1 MMRSIITALVAL
13 VIGAAGM
20 YFYQQGAISELRNA
34 AAVLQTQAAESK
46 AAADAATA
54 EVAKLQEASKALE
67 EKANMADT
75 LQAKVTELEAALAA
89 AKAAAGTAQ

>member
-1 MMRSIITALVAL
+1 
-13 VIGAAGM
+13 M

-34 AAVLQTQAAESK
+34 AAALQTQASEAR

-54 EVAKLQEASKALE
+54 EVAKLQESGKALE
-67 EKANMADT
+67 ERANMADT

>member
-1 MMRSIITALVAL
+1 MRSIINALVAL

-20 YFYQQGAISELRNA
+20 YFYQQGAVSELRNA
-34 AAVLQTQAAESK
+34 AAALQTQASEAR

-54 EVAKLQEASKALE
+54 EVAKLQQASKALE
-67 EKANMADT
+67 EKANMADA

-89 AKAAAGTAQ
+89 ATAATGTAQ

>member
-20 YFYQQGAISELRNA
+20 YFYQQGAVSELRNA
-34 AAVLQTQAAESK
+34 AAALQTQAAESK

-54 EVAKLQEASKALE
+54 EVAKLQEAGKALE
-67 EKANMADT
+67 ERAKMADT